1 MKHART
7 ISLAVLS
14 AAVLGVVGIAATS
27 LAAKP
32 GGGGGGGGPRLCPDV
47 YAPVLCP
54 NGKVY
59 PNSCYAERAG
69 QTNCV
74 PYGPI

>member
-1 MKHART
+1 MKHAR
-7 ISLAVLS
+7 ILSLAVLAVS
-14 AAVLGVVGIAATS
+14 VLGVAGLATTS
-27 LAAKP
+27 LAARP
-32 GGGGGGGGPRLCPDV
+32 GGGGGGPKLCPDV

-59 PNSCYAERAG
+59 PNSCYASRAG

-74 PYGPI
+74 PYGDI